1 MESFNKTIELRKEAF
16 KSYVSGLWMNDKF
29 KNIIIDDYF
38 INNNPLCYL
47 FYTEIFSTLFPQNP
61 ECIES
66 TRKLNI
72 AGYLYFMSIMEVDT
86 LIDEIKPDVLK
97 QQEKHFLPL
106 ISSIC
111 QEESIKLLSSL
122 FPVDSKFW
130 KVWNERREEYLQAII
145 IDKQNPKT
153 ITQIQFEELADKKSA
168 FGKIAIDSLFC
179 LYGAGKDALYKR
191 VLVSHKYFSAG
202 FQIIDDILDLER
214 DLINPQVN
222 FACITLL
229 SDLKAQGIQA
239 DISNPSTFK
248 KFLYVY
254 GTAEKLLTLAIEY
267 LNKALT
273 EIAGENLPLWDAII
287 NRQIREAWSV
297 SSNLIAYNKI
307 IFADVRL
314 SRHKNKVVQS
324 LSDCTTLAKTYITKY
339 QSKDGSWEDYCN
351 NAGLSNVWSTGF
363 ILSHISDLSE
373 PFDQTSLKKA
383 TDFLLSNKQED
394 MWGYN
399 TNWVWDMDSSTLAL
413 FALKENGL
421 ENPKEFSFW
430 KSNQNP
436 DGGLSTYTDVDKLKK
451 LFEFEFD
458 DLSGWLQ
465 SHPCVSAI
473 AYYFLCKADPDSE
486 HKAKLEKYLLSRQD
500 ADGLLDSYWWTSP
513 IYATSFFCQG
523 YFQDRNS
530 VLTDPIKLS
539 FTSLNKLQGDN
550 GSYMDNGGNES
561 PFFTALSISAFCSSQ
576 VIYNIYRERIQKAA
590 QWLMENQYTDGSFD
604 CTYSLQIPKPD
615 VTDTRLVDEWS
626 KSNSLSTNVV
636 VKDFMRLFTTSAVL
650 KALDD
655 CKKCELNYFQS

>member
-1 MESFNKTIELRKEAF
+1 M
-16 KSYVSGLWMNDKF
+16 
-29 KNIIIDDYF
+29 
-38 INNNPLCYL
+38 
-47 FYTEIFSTLFPQNP
+47 
-61 ECIES
+61 
-66 TRKLNI
+66 
-72 AGYLYFMSIMEVDT
+72 
-86 LIDEIKPDVLK
+86 
-97 QQEKHFLPL
+97 
-106 ISSIC
+106 
-111 QEESIKLLSSL
+111 
-122 FPVDSKFW
+122 
-130 KVWNERREEYLQAII
+130 
-145 IDKQNPKT
+145 
-153 ITQIQFEELADKKSA
+153 
-168 FGKIAIDSLFC
+168 
-179 LYGAGKDALYKR
+179 
-191 VLVSHKYFSAG
+191 
-202 FQIIDDILDLER
+202 
-214 DLINPQVN
+214 
-222 FACITLL
+222 
-229 SDLKAQGIQA
+229 
-239 DISNPSTFK
+239 
-248 KFLYVY
+248 
-254 GTAEKLLTLAIEY
+254 
-267 LNKALT
+267 T
-273 EIAGENLPLWDAII
+273 EIAGENLPLWEAII